1 MLTCR
6 HADSGDRG
14 DSGDSGDHGDHG
26 DSGDSG
32 DKLWL
37 LSKFYYIYIGIGT

>member
-1 MLTCR
+1 MPTCR

-14 DSGDSGDHGDHG
+14 DSGDSGDHGDHE
-26 DSGDSG
+26 DSG

-37 LSKFYYIYIGIGT
+37 FSKFYYIYIGICT